1 MVEYNLKDL
10 HARMLEILCVID
22 SVCREHNLR
31 YYIIAGTMLGAV
43 RHKGFIPW
51 DDDADVCMPH
61 KDYDMLISHWREWM
75 PERYEMIC
83 GENESH
89 YPQPFAK
96 IQDAHTTLIEHAH
109 LRYVGGVY
117 VDVFPVD
124 GMPDS
129 RLRQRLRV
137 NKYKWLCKL
146 LYFTYRDPYR
156 HGHGPSSWIPLLCR
170 RLFTVE
176 GLQRSIRRHLLKYDF
191 DSSRYVLCFDD
202 GFRSIVT
209 KDVYGKPTPYMF
221 EGRTLLGVEK
231 YDEML
236 TKMYG
241 NYMTPPPKGTEF
253 QHNFYYLDL
262 DKPYR
267 EMKNDE

>member
-1 MVEYNLKDL
+1 M
-10 HARMLEILCVID
+10 
-22 SVCREHNLR
+22 
-31 YYIIAGTMLGAV
+31 
-43 RHKGFIPW
+43 
-51 DDDADVCMPH
+51 
-61 KDYDMLISHWREWM
+61 
-75 PERYEMIC
+75 
-83 GENESH
+83 
-89 YPQPFAK
+89 
-96 IQDAHTTLIEHAH
+96 
-109 LRYVGGVY
+109 
-117 VDVFPVD
+117 
-124 GMPDS
+124 
-129 RLRQRLRV
+129 
-137 NKYKWLCKL
+137 
-146 LYFTYRDPYR
+146 
-156 HGHGPSSWIPLLCR
+156 
-170 RLFTVE
+170 
-176 GLQRSIRRHLLKYDF
+176 
-191 DSSRYVLCFDD
+191 LCFDD